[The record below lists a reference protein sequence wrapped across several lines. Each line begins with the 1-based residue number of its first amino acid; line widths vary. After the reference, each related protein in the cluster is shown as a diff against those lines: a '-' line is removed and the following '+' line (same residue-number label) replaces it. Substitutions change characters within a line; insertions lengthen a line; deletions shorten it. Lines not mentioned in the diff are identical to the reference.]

1 MLIEIFFYTAKED
14 KGCSAIK
21 VPESLYVTILNAIDI
36 KSPPK
41 QPSRLKISDY
51 SRAIKNRL
59 QATISELSS
68 LVTAKESWNTET
80 AFELKQAVNLLQ
92 LFAEEEYSYFSF

>member
-1 MLIEIFFYTAKED
+1 MLIEIFFYTAQNEN
-14 KGCSAIK
+14 GCAAIK
-21 VPESLYVTILNAIDI
+21 VPESLYVTILNAIDF
-36 KSPPK
+36 KFPPK
-41 QPSRLKISDY
+41 QPLKLKISDY

-80 AFELKQAVNLLQ
+80 NFELKQAINLLL
-92 LFAEEEYSYFSF
+92 LFTEEEYSYFSF